1 MHKLKK
7 LSIISCFALFIST
20 SFAKDLNLEELI
32 TIALKNN
39 TNIELS
45 KQQANIKKEQV
56 NKTTSSYLP
65 NMSLN
70 ASTSQKEIEQNN
82 VKVDDNVNSIGINAN
97 QLIYD
102 FGKTTSNISSS
113 KYSYNEAQNDLR
125 ATISKT
131 ILEVT
136 STYYDILNKYQQIE
150 VAKEAVKLDELQLN
164 QAQEY
169 FKAGVR
175 TKIDVTNAK
184 LKLSNSKLKLIQ
196 AKYNLKT
203 ANTKLISILGK
214 DLDSNINIKFH
225 NQKIVTLVESTKYK
239 DYSLENLIS
248 LGLEKREEIKKYKAK
263 IEANR
268 ELLDVSKAE
277 YLPRVDLDAT
287 YNNSDSDKITSQDLE
302 QSSISLNLK
311 WNFFT
316 GFSTVADNKISLSKL
331 SSSKKELQQQILDI
345 KQEITAAHL
354 NVKESIDS
362 LNIGLLNVNLAT
374 ENLNLANERYKA
386 GLNDLIE
393 LNDAKLEYTQAKS
406 SLVNIYY
413 SYLSNLAKLKYS
425 IGLINEEI

>member
-70 ASTSQKEIEQNN
+70 ASASQKEIEQNN

-131 ILEVT
+131 ILEIT

>member
-1 MHKLKK
+1 MFKLKR
-7 LSIISCFALFIST
+7 LSIIASFVLFVST
-20 SFAKDLNLEELI
+20 SFAQDLDLEELI
-32 TIALKNN
+32 LIALKNN

-45 KQQANIKKEQV
+45 KQQANIKKEQI

-70 ASTSQKEIEQNN
+70 ASTAQKEIEQNN
-82 VKVDDNVNSIGINAN
+82 VKVDDNVNSVSVNAN

-102 FGKTTSNISSS
+102 FGKTTSNIDSS
-113 KYSYNEAQNDLR
+113 KFSYNEAQNDLK

-131 ILEVT
+131 ILDVT
-136 STYYDILNKYQQIE
+136 STYYNILNKYQQIE

-184 LKLSNSKLKLIQ
+184 LQLSNSKLKLIQ
-196 AKYNLKT
+196 AKYDLKT
-203 ANTKLISILGK
+203 TNTKLISILGK
-214 DLDSNINIKFH
+214 DLNSNINVKFH
-225 NQKIVTLVESTKYK
+225 NQAIVTLVEDTKYK
-239 DYSLENLIS
+239 DYSLENLIK

-263 IEANR
+263 IESAK
-268 ELLDVSKAE
+268 ELLDVAKAD
-277 YLPRVDLDAT
+277 YLPRIDVDAV
-287 YNNSDSDKITSQDLE
+287 YSNSNTDKIASQDVE

-316 GFSTVADNKISLSKL
+316 GFSTIADNKISLANL
-331 SSSKKELQQQILDI
+331 SSSKKELQQQMLDI
-345 KQEITAAHL
+345 KQEITAAYL
-354 NVKESIDS
+354 SVKESTDS

-374 ENLNLANERYKA
+374 ENLDLAKQRYKA

-413 SYLSNLAKLKYS
+413 TYLSNLAKLKYS

>member
-70 ASTSQKEIEQNN
+70 ASASQKEIEQNN

-248 LGLEKREEIKKYKAK
+248 LGLEKREEIK
-263 IEANR
+263 N
-268 ELLDVSKAE
+268 
-277 YLPRVDLDAT
+277 
-287 YNNSDSDKITSQDLE
+287 
-302 QSSISLNLK
+302 
-311 WNFFT
+311 
-316 GFSTVADNKISLSKL
+316 
-331 SSSKKELQQQILDI
+331 I
-345 KQEITAAHL
+345 KQ
-354 NVKESIDS
+354 
-362 LNIGLLNVNLAT
+362 
-374 ENLNLANERYKA
+374 
-386 GLNDLIE
+386 
-393 LNDAKLEYTQAKS
+393 
-406 SLVNIYY
+406 
-413 SYLSNLAKLKYS
+413 KLKQ
-425 IGLINEEI
+425 IENF